1 MAIEINDLGS
11 TISILNDGEYTII
24 TKQDASIAL
33 NGSIVAL
40 IDFSGQRYEYNF
52 ADVSIPSEA
61 SGADLAATLNEYL
74 QTSGGGGGGG
84 VESVTG
90 NVVGGTSTNPTVNIG
105 GNANEIL
112 YKNAFGVITSDPDF
126 VRDKAGEWFWQYG
139 RKGSGVT
146 EAITAIQAN
155 ASVLAPSVVLEASAN
170 GGADSSGLQ
179 LNKTA
184 PLISGKKANVA
195 YQYNLPTTTPTAN
208 QILKANSATPT
219 QLEWADRLPYK
230 VYTAL
235 LTQTGATDPQTIS
248 TGSLTVGVTYEI
260 TDNSGGANFTN
271 VGAPNN
277 TVGTFFVATGTTP
290 TSWGTGE
297 LGYNNGA
304 ITATVLQNTI
314 GNIWYTYNNYGVYN
328 IKSDGL
334 FINKKT
340 TFLFGVLDGQP
351 GNAAAV
357 VTDHFQNN
365 INNYIF
371 ATNDTQ
377 GSAGEFLYDTQIEIR
392 VYP

>member
-1 MAIEINDLGS
+1 MAIEIYDLGS

-24 TKQDASIAL
+24 TKQDASVTL

-52 ADVSIPSEA
+52 ADVSVPSEA

-74 QTSGGGGGGG
+74 QSSGGGGGGG

-139 RKGSGVT
+139 RKGSGAT

-219 QLEWADRLPYK
+219 QLEWADGEINVKISLSAAQIKTANSVPINVGLPASGVGYYYRVTAFDVK
-230 VYTAL
+230 VTFVSVQFTSTL
-235 LTQTGATDPQTIS
+235 LNIGVSSTNAAQREFNQLAVAYSLFKPSTEGINLISSLAENSTIS
-248 TGSLTVGVTYEI
+248 VWADADSLVG
-260 TDNSGGANFTN
+260 DS
-271 VGAPNN
+271 
-277 TVGTFFVATGTTP
+277 
-290 TSWGTGE
+290 
-297 LGYNNGA
+297 
-304 ITATVLQNTI
+304 TI
-314 GNIWYTYNNYGVYN
+314 
-328 IKSDGL
+328 DC
-334 FINKKT
+334 
-340 TFLFGVLDGQP
+340 
-351 GNAAAV
+351 
-357 VTDHFQNN
+357 
-365 INNYIF
+365 YISV
-371 ATNDTQ
+371 Q
-377 GSAGEFLYDTQIEIR
+377 KVKL
-392 VYP
+392 